1 MAPDAYSQKI
11 KALELRFRD
20 GTFHAVFE
28 VAGQMVEVVLH
39 GVSSFEDALRA
50 IADLTS
56 TRALDSLAPMPV
68 SSC

>member
-1 MAPDAYSQKI
+1 MAPDSYSQKI

-20 GTFHAVFE
+20 GMFHAVFE

-50 IADLTS
+50 VADLTS
-56 TRALDSLAPMPV
+56 PRALESLAPVPLMPL
-68 SSC
+68 